1 MRRRQKLRR
10 PSRLLRFAAI
20 VLLLLLVLALTN
32 VYHSVSVDFLIGE
45 TQSQHS
51 SVIASP
57 YAFST
62 STKGR
67 QLIHVISPFH
77 DNSSSTFQPLNVE
90 QWSMLVSIQRARD
103 TFMKRND
110 TGYHH
115 HHSFD
120 QIQVVCAVLQ
130 SEFGVLKDILSDY
143 CDRIVRLS
151 KSTATEYQK
160 EQALPFLQ
168 EIVDTSIAPN
178 QKDFYWMIANADICL
193 TRSFYTVLE
202 QELRERKAM
211 ALSINRMTVDLER
224 MSIPTGG
231 NNHNDAAGLILQADD
246 MLKRNEFRRHPG
258 FDCFIIHSSVLQM
271 IHFGDMFMGYPPW
284 GSNLHLSLKIMAKNY
299 ANIKSNGNGT
309 FHLGNGRSWHGSNNK
324 NSSSKKPADF
334 SFWNDKVDELE
345 YLPWCP
351 ISNHPPPNEYTLQ
364 NNINCGKWFR
374 PTWSWFRSSSSN
386 IPSFVQ
392 PGFEDVYIHNFG
404 TILNYTNE
412 GMPLVAGQPTPEI
425 KQRVP
430 IPSSSLSR
438 LLAYISSGAWKKW
451 GR

>member
-10 PSRLLRFAAI
+10 PSRLLLRI
-20 VLLLLLVLALTN
+20 TVILLLLVVLVLVLTN
-32 VYHSVSVDFLIGE
+32 VYHSVSVDFLKGE
-45 TQSQHS
+45 AQSQHS
-51 SVIASP
+51 SLIASP
-57 YAFST
+57 FAFST

-67 QLIHVISPFH
+67 RLIHVISPFH
-77 DNSSSTFQPLNVE
+77 DKSSSTFKPLNVE

-103 TFMKRND
+103 TFLKSND
-110 TGYHH
+110 TGYH

-130 SEFGVLKDILSDY
+130 SEFGVLKDIISDY

-168 EIVDTSIAPN
+168 EIVETSIAQN
-178 QKDFYWMIANADICL
+178 QKDFYWMITNADICL

-224 MSIPTGG
+224 MPTPTVS
-231 NNHNDAAGLILQADD
+231 NNHDDAASLIIQADD
-246 MLKRNEFRRHPG
+246 MLKRNEFQRHPG

-271 IHFGDMFMGYPPW
+271 IHFGDMFIGYPPW
-284 GSNLHLSLKIMAKNY
+284 GSNLHLSLMIMAKNY

-309 FHLGNGRSWHGSNNK
+309 FHLGNGRSWHASN
-324 NSSSKKPADF
+324 SKKPDDF
-334 SFWNDKVDELE
+334 SFWNAKADELE

-374 PTWSWFRSSSSN
+374 PTWSWYRSSSNN

-392 PGFEDVYIHNFG
+392 PGFKDVYIHNFG
-404 TILNYTNE
+404 AILNYTKK
-412 GMPLVAGQPTPEI
+412 GMPLVTGQPTPQM
-425 KQRVP
+425 KKRVP
-430 IPSSSLSR
+430 IASTSLSR
-438 LLAYISSGAWKKW
+438 LLAYISSGALKKL
-451 GR
+451 GH